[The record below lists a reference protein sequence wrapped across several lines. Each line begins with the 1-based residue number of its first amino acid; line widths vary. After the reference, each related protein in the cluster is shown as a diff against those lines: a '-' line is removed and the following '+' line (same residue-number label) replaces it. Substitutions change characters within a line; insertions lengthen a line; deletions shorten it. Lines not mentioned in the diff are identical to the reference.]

1 MLEKLKNTL
10 VESFVG
16 VIALGWLFAQG
27 IMHFAYVFTAPLAGW
42 ISSREYFAMTARTT
56 SPGYWF
62 RDSLLELARSFSLL
76 LLGYVLLRWLYFGHR
91 AKKKLESTPGQT
103 EGIRTADS
111 A

>member
-27 IMHFAYVFTAPLAGW
+27 IVHFAYVFTAPLAGW

-76 LLGYVLLRWLYFGHR
+76 LLGYVLLRWLYFKP
-91 AKKKLESTPGQT
+91 AKETTERPPDQP

-111 A
+111 V